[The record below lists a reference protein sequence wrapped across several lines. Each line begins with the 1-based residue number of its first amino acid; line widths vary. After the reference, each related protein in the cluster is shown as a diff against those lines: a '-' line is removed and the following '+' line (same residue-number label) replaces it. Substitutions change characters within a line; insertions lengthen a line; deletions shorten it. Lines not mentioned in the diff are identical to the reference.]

1 MTSLDIFYQ
10 IMSSI
15 PVLQVAAWAGIPLTI
30 ILIVLFCLKSHRD
43 ERGWKIIGK
52 ASIVSF
58 ICLIILAN
66 GIAKWGGALARY
78 NYDIGATHYVIG
90 YTFWGNT
97 IQLIYDIV
105 LLVEIIAILIL
116 RKTE

>member
-1 MTSLDIFYQ
+1 MHMLDTFYKIMTS
-10 IMSSI
+10 I
-15 PVLQVAAWAGIPLTI
+15 PLLRAAAWTGVPLTI

-58 ICLIILAN
+58 IVLIILAN
-66 GIAKWGGALARY
+66 AIAKLGGGLVGNDY
-78 NYDIGATHYVIG
+78 EIG
-90 YTFWGNT
+90 YVFWGNT

-105 LLVEIIAILIL
+105 LFVEIAAILLL
-116 RKTE
+116 RKVE